1 MFRVEKMKPRDF
13 SFVVNLTNTMGWNM
27 AESDMKFMSNLE
39 PDGCFVLFQGQ
50 EPMGV
55 ATCISYGKTGW
66 FGTLAVKEECRKRG
80 AGTFLVKHAVE
91 YLKSKGVETIGLYA
105 YSHLVDFYGKLG
117 FESRGDFAL
126 FSGEPSPPFTRYVDF
141 QTTKP
146 KDIRTLI
153 EFDDRCL
160 GWNRKK
166 LLEPILLD
174 KENLCFFSHENN
186 EVVGFVAA
194 KVYAKMAEI
203 GPLICRRTRG
213 SVGVDLLNTIL
224 NKLRN
229 IDSYICV
236 PLEEEEAIL
245 ETLRGAGLKENFRLT
260 RMFLGAVTAQK
271 CVYLPESM
279 ERG

>member
-1 MFRVEKMKPRDF
+1 MFRAEKMKPRDF
-13 SFVVNLTNTMGWNM
+13 PFAVKLANTMNWNM
-27 AESDMKFMSNLE
+27 AESDMEFMSNLE

-50 EPMGV
+50 EPVGV

-66 FGTLAVKEECRKRG
+66 FGNLAVKEECRKRG

-91 YLKSKGVETIGLYA
+91 YLRSRGGVTVGLYA
-105 YSHLVDFYGKLG
+105 YSHPVNFYGKLG
-117 FESRGDFAL
+117 FESRGDFAF
-126 FSGEPSPPFTRYVDF
+126 FSGEPSPSTRNVDF

-146 KDIRTLI
+146 KDIHTLI
-153 EFDDRCL
+153 EFENRCL

-174 KENLCFFSHENN
+174 KDNLCFFSHENN

-203 GPLICRRTRG
+203 GPLICRRDRG

-229 IDSYICV
+229 LDSYICV
-236 PLEEEEAIL
+236 PLEEKAIL
-245 ETLRGAGLKENFRLT
+245 ETLRGVGLKEDFRLT
-260 RMFLGAVTAQK
+260 RMFLGAVTAQN